1 MKNNNTKFSLLLKY
15 FKILYDLKVQ
25 NQLFNNEEE
34 IKKGIINIEE
44 NKILIKLISSSEV
57 IYHKELLKL
66 IDRNIAD
73 NLIVYLIE
81 KYPNY
86 FASNLFFY

>member
-15 FKILYDLKVQ
+15 FNILYDLKVQ

-86 FASNLFFY
+86 FKKINLK